1 MHNVKD
7 ISENTI
13 LHYSDKPIQ
22 FNILALIRLEDTDE
36 LTNRES
42 FTSKGTS
49 FGVTSSFSMS

>member
-22 FNILALIRLEDTDE
+22 FNVLALIRLEDTDE
-36 LTNRES
+36 LTNR
-42 FTSKGTS
+42 
-49 FGVTSSFSMS
+49 